1 MNDLEKINAACTK
14 KSFLKLPVDI
24 DTTRLLNEYNQIPES
39 AWGGSYWD
47 VHCSIDMVLLRGGN
61 KGSDEDFHTGNVVNT
76 PLLDNMPYIAS
87 LISSDGPFGG
97 AAYAFIFRTK
107 PDGITRVHY
116 DDHEAW
122 KKTVRIHVPII
133 TNDGAFLLSEKRAKH
148 LSVGEVWTFDN
159 QTLHSV
165 VNGDSTRVHMIF
177 DVNPNAKFAELMT
190 NATFDPGEVD
200 LDRWALTL
208 GPEHGGNRIPPL
220 MFATGEPLS
229 AFDKISLNLNPDG
242 FATRVERVSKKGK
255 LLRTPIKKGD
265 VIVAVNNVEESVLS
279 RTALDHIQLKHEP
292 GETVLLDILRDNRK
306 MTVQVQLKPEH
317 YFSLSAR
324 LSHLFEYFDYRA
336 GQKIN
341 SGY

>member
-1 MNDLEKINAACTK
+1 MNDLEKIRAACTK
-14 KSFLKLPVDI
+14 KSFLKFPVEI

-39 AWGGSYWD
+39 AWGGSHWD
-47 VHCSIDMVLLRGGN
+47 VHCSVDMVLLRGGN
-61 KGSDEDFHTGNVVNT
+61 KGTDEDFHTSDVVNT

-87 LISSDGPFGG
+87 LLASDGPFGG

-107 PDGITRVHY
+107 PDGITRVHH

-122 KKTVRIHVPII
+122 KKTVRVHVPII

-190 NATFDPGEVD
+190 NAIFDPGEVD

-208 GPEHGGNRIPPL
+208 GPEDGGKRIPPL

-229 AFDKISLNLNPDG
+229 AFDKVSLSLNHDG
-242 FATRVERVSKKGK
+242 FATRVEKVSKKGK
-255 LLRTPIKKGD
+255 LLISPIKKGD
-265 VIVAVNNVEESVLS
+265 IIIAVNNIEESVLS

-292 GETVLLDILRDNRK
+292 GETVVLDILRGHRK
-306 MTVQVQLKPEH
+306 MSVRLQLKPEH

-324 LSHLFEYFDYRA
+324 LSHYFEYFGYRA